1 MTWHGRWWDG
11 IMDQSHVYMM
21 TQVGDGRSWDRY
33 EMVDFLDRFL
43 ILPSHY
49 QPPSHNLP
57 SHILEYLEEYLPV
70 GTTKNI
76 DEDSIIRTKVR
87 LMRWW

>member
-1 MTWHGRWWDG
+1 
-11 IMDQSHVYMM
+11 
-21 TQVGDGRSWDRY
+21 
-33 EMVDFLDRFL
+33 MVDFLDRFL

-87 LMRWW
+87 E